1 MGDLALK
8 ILIFLLGLG
17 AGTAC
22 VKYSFQ
28 LTKLFGHNSLAE
40 KYLGDG
46 GTYTMWKLIGL
57 ALIIATAWY
66 IAG

>member
-1 MGDLALK
+1 MGALGLK
-8 ILIFLLGLG
+8 ILILLLGLA

-28 LTKLFGHNSLAE
+28 LTKLFGRNSLAE

-57 ALIIATAWY
+57 VLIAAAVWY
-66 IAG
+66 ASS